1 MTFTMKNCAMRASL
15 LAWSLA
21 GSTAMAATA
30 EAPPVPVLGTAE
42 VQATTTANPQQP
54 TVPYAN
60 LWADAQGHTHVAKCE
75 LNGMKLLS
83 YAPPAAPEWF
93 GTPPEDIQ
101 SITYAVLP
109 VGYVGSWH
117 HAPGP
122 QWVVTLSGQW
132 SVEATDGQT
141 LVQGPGDFQ
150 FNADTSS
157 FASTPGGKVG
167 HISRTVGN
175 VPNVQ
180 LIIKLKPRAGVVYA
194 GKPCAV

>member
-1 MTFTMKNCAMRASL
+1 MTSTTSPYRHASL
-15 LAWSLA
+15 LAL
-21 GSTAMAATA
+21 MLLATA
-30 EAPPVPVLGTAE
+30 ARATTSDAPTVPVLSTAQ
-42 VQATTTANPQQP
+42 VQGVGMADANHP
-54 TVPYAN
+54 TVSYAN
-60 LWADAQGHTHVAKCE
+60 LWADARGQTHVAKCE
-75 LNGMKLLS
+75 LHGMKLLS

-93 GTPPEDIQ
+93 GTPPEDIE

-141 LVQGPGDFQ
+141 LVQGPGEFQ
-150 FNADTSS
+150 FNADTTS
-157 FASTPGGKVG
+157 FASTAGGKVG

-180 LIIKLKPRAGVVYA
+180 LIIKLKPRPGAVYA
-194 GKPCAV
+194 NQPCAI

>member
-1 MTFTMKNCAMRASL
+1 MTFTMKPIAYFACLMTVSL
-15 LAWSLA
+15 TTQFAVAAPSAPAVPLL
-21 GSTAMAATA
+21 STS
-30 EAPPVPVLGTAE
+30 EIQ
-42 VQATTTANPQQP
+42 VQANVDHHHP

-60 LWADAQGHTHVAKCE
+60 LWADAQGHTHVAKCQ
-75 LNGMKLLS
+75 LMGMKLLS

-141 LVQGPGDFQ
+141 LVQGPGEFQ

-167 HISRTVGN
+167 HISRTVGD

-180 LIIKLKPRAGVVYA
+180 LIIKLKPRLGAIYA
-194 GKPCAV
+194 NKPCAI

>member
-1 MTFTMKNCAMRASL
+1 MTFTMKRCVHASL
-15 LAWSLA
+15 LALTLA
-21 GSTAMAATA
+21 GTAANAATS
-30 EAPPVPVLGTAE
+30 EAPSVPIL
-42 VQATTTANPQQP
+42 TTAQVQGVRTPDPNHP

-75 LNGMKLLS
+75 LHGMKLLS

-141 LVQGPGDFQ
+141 LVQGPGEFQ
-150 FNADTSS
+150 FNADTTS
-157 FASTPGGKVG
+157 FASTAGGKVG

-180 LIIKLKPRAGVVYA
+180 LIIKLKPRPDVVYA

>member
-1 MTFTMKNCAMRASL
+1 MTFTMKHCMTLASMVF
-15 LAWSLA
+15 ASMAA
-21 GSTAMAATA
+21 GVTVAAPVAPELSTAQ
-30 EAPPVPVLGTAE
+30 VLAS
-42 VQATTTANPQQP
+42 
-54 TVPYAN
+54 TVVDKEHPAIPYAN
-60 LWADAQGHTHVAKCE
+60 LWADAQGHTHVATCE
-75 LNGMKLLS
+75 LKGMKFMS

-141 LVQGPGDFQ
+141 LVQGPGDVQ
-150 FNADTSS
+150 FNADSTS

-167 HISRTVGN
+167 HISKTVGN
-175 VPNVQ
+175 VPNVE
-180 LIIKLKPRAGVVYA
+180 LIIKLKPRPGVEY
-194 GKPCAV
+194 GNKPCAL